1 MTHAETE
8 AEKYERKVFGL
19 NHSRAENIDPKLKAR
34 GVEARFSIEDSKE
47 LQKFIRS

>member
-19 NHSRAENIDPKLKAR
+19 NHSRAENIDPIPR
-34 GVEARFSIEDSKE
+34 YTGNRYFHY
-47 LQKFIRS
+47 